1 MHTNKSHIIKHI
13 TKRVSLLPLYLCE
26 LLPNQKI
33 VVHELGHCLKL
44 HHPFGTENKIP
55 DEDFQRQSTG
65 NGNTENIMD
74 YDKTRMHTF
83 WLWQWIIIN
92 NNIKYYNR

>member
-1 MHTNKSHIIKHI
+1 M
-13 TKRVSLLPLYLCE
+13 LLSV
-26 LLPNQKI
+26 KTAA
-33 VVHELGHCLKL
+33 HELGHCLKL

-55 DEDFQRQSTG
+55 DEGFQRQSIG

-83 WLWQWIIIN
+83 
-92 NNIKYYNR
+92 